1 MHRLIDIDSTCS
13 IVRPP
18 PPPPVVFFFKSNSD
32 VNGSVNG
39 ACDDVIKRD
48 KQACVISELF

>member
-1 MHRLIDIDSTCS
+1 MHRLIDIDGTCS
-13 IVRPP
+13 IVRP

-39 ACDDVIKRD
+39 AFDDVIKRD
-48 KQACVISELF
+48 KKTCVIS